1 MLYWPPHLPP
11 IDSLMQ
17 GALKYEPLGLMNHD
31 SLPDS
36 GAGEKSPEYEIVLG
50 RRQIASLLFVGI
62 VMAVV
67 FSAVSYLA
75 GRTAAPKPVQLPP
88 PPPPV
93 AAPPAAE
100 TQTQTPAP
108 AATPVI
114 EATTSVLP
122 AEPAFPTP
130 KRDNKPEPPM
140 FADPLPGAVY
150 LQMGAVDKGMAMVFA
165 AGLRKYGFD
174 GFVAPGPTEKIFRV
188 LIGPLPD
195 PDSFRRAKAAVD
207 AIDLGTFA
215 RRYQK

>member
-1 MLYWPPHLPP
+1 MLYCPPRPPP

-17 GALKYEPLGLMNHD
+17 GLLKYEPLGLMDHE
-31 SLPDS
+31 SLPD
-36 GAGEKSPEYEIVLG
+36 AEAEEKSAEYEIVLG

-62 VMAVV
+62 VLAVV

-75 GRTAAPKPVQLPP
+75 GRAAVPKPVQLPP

-93 AAPPAAE
+93 AAAVTPAAP
-100 TQTQTPAP
+100 TPAP
-108 AATPVI
+108 AETPVI

-122 AEPAFPTP
+122 AEPALATV
-130 KRDNKPEPPM
+130 KHDNKPEPPM
-140 FADPLPGAVY
+140 FAEPLPGAVY

-174 GFVAPGPTEKIFRV
+174 GFVAPGPSEKIFRV